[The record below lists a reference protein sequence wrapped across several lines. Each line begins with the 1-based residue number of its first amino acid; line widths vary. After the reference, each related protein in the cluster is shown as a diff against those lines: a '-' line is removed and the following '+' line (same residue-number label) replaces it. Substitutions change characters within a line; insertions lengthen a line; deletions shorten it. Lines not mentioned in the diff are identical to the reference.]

1 MKFKRPKTA
10 KKPTVAKPQFL
21 QDDSDEEEKQRK
33 QREEE
38 EEEEETKV
46 PLKSSEQTR
55 AQDGA
60 LIINYEVMAEEDE
73 EKVVY
78 AGGVKGI
85 RALRF
90 QRDQLNEQIQEDIQK
105 S

>member
-1 MKFKRPKTA
+1 MIEQNPAVLIKSTGQEETVKFKRPKTA
-10 KKPTVAKPQFL
+10 KKQPIAKPQFL
-21 QDDSDEEEKQRK
+21 KDESDDEENK
-33 QREEE
+33 EEDP
-38 EEEEETKV
+38 TA
-46 PLKSSEQTR
+46 LKSSEQTR

-60 LIINYEVMAEEDE
+60 LITNYETMAAEDE

-90 QRDQLNEQIQEDIQK
+90 QRD
-105 S
+105 

>member
-1 MKFKRPKTA
+1 M
-10 KKPTVAKPQFL
+10 
-21 QDDSDEEEKQRK
+21 
-33 QREEE
+33 
-38 EEEEETKV
+38 
-46 PLKSSEQTR
+46 
-55 AQDGA
+55 
-60 LIINYEVMAEEDE
+60 IINYETMADEDE

-90 QRDQLNEQIQEDIQK
+90 QRDQLNDQIQEDIQR

>member
-1 MKFKRPKTA
+1 
-10 KKPTVAKPQFL
+10 
-21 QDDSDEEEKQRK
+21 
-33 QREEE
+33 
-38 EEEEETKV
+38 
-46 PLKSSEQTR
+46 
-55 AQDGA
+55 
-60 LIINYEVMAEEDE
+60 LIINYETMADEDE

-90 QRDQLNEQIQEDIQK
+90 QRDQLNDQIQEDIQR